1 MEIYKKSNYNIYH
14 KSPYK
19 RRCIMEYMEVDVSIE
34 SLKIQ
39 HAQLDAAIKEEES
52 CVWKNMIRIEQLKKE
67 KLRKK
72 DELLRKS
79 LQVN

>member
-1 MEIYKKSNYNIYH
+1 
-14 KSPYK
+14 
-19 RRCIMEYMEVDVSIE
+19 MEYMEVDVSIE
-34 SLKIQ
+34 RLKIQ